1 MDTRIIALRMKPTL
15 PVFLAL
21 VLGALL
27 VWLMLAWLFNA
38 ITLPVG

>member
-1 MDTRIIALRMKPTL
+1 MKPTL
-15 PVFLAL
+15 RVVLAL

-27 VWLMLAWLFNA
+27 VWLMLAWLFNV